1 MKKLSVNPISEEII
15 EALEK
20 IKNRGEKNQERRR
33 AHAVLL
39 NLTGKDTKEIASIF
53 TVSERMVYNWINE
66 WNKQGL
72 ESLKRIKGVGRKPLL
87 DPEKYKNIISKII
100 KENPHQPKKA
110 YALTMKETGI
120 NISYDTYKRFL
131 KRYCI

>member
-87 DPEKYKNIISKII
+87 DPEKYKNIICNHSAP
-100 KENPHQPKKA
+100 NP
-110 YALTMKETGI
+110 TR
-120 NISYDTYKRFL
+120 NISITL
-131 KRYCI
+131 